1 MKEANFV
8 PFIVPGVWDADM
20 QTFAKPQEISAI
32 CIHQPEFS
40 DTQDIKDMNHICTF
54 FKLWKN
60 FDSDDVH
67 DSWTFSV
74 FCKCIFLCSDTSVKV
89 WNGLRTF
96 GWTNKVLESRTPLP
110 KTKYSLAIV
119 SLSHCSHSDN
129 TSLDTACIKSLN
141 PPIRR
146 QWATNQAQFRFERHQ
161 GEHKL
166 CLDVW
171 GEWNHISQC

>member
-40 DTQDIKDMNHICTF
+40 GTWDTQDIKDMNHICTF
-54 FKLWKN
+54 FKLRKN

-74 FCKCIFLCSDTSVKV
+74 FCKSIFLCSDTSVKV

-129 TSLDTACIKSLN
+129 T
-141 PPIRR
+141 
-146 QWATNQAQFRFERHQ
+146 
-161 GEHKL
+161 
-166 CLDVW
+166 CLDSRHSHASSLWIRQSDTRVLQTW
-171 GEWNHISQC
+171 HNLDSRAIRVNTNCF